1 MAECI
6 DTIVVGAGQAGLA
19 TSYFLTKH
27 DREHAVLERGRVGE
41 TWRTERWDGFCLN
54 TPNFAQRLPGFH
66 YAGEDPG
73 AFAPL
78 PEVIAYLERY
88 ADSFGAPVREGVE
101 VRRVSRKDDRFVLET
116 ADGPIEAANVVV
128 AAGAYQRPTPRPLA
142 DAVPTDVFQLHTSE
156 YRRPDQLPVG
166 AVLLVGSGQSGCQ
179 IAEELLAAGRTVYLS
194 CGHCGWLPRRYR
206 GRELVQWWL
215 DTGFV
220 DETPADLPS
229 PAARLRC
236 NSPVSG
242 NDGGH
247 DCNPRWLSERGAI
260 LLGRVAGFGGNAV
273 EIGGNLEES
282 LAWGE
287 EFSTGFKKRVDAYIA
302 ERGLD
307 VPVEEDEPPKPVHSV
322 SSLDVQRDGIATILW
337 ANGFRP
343 DHAWIDGV
351 RTDEQGWPL
360 HTGGV
365 SPVPGLYFVG
375 LHWMRKRKSSLFLG
389 VGEDAEHVVSQLVLR
404 S

>member
-1 MAECI
+1 MAERI
-6 DTIVVGAGQAGLA
+6 ETIVVGAGQAGLA
-19 TSYFLTKH
+19 TSYFLTTH
-27 DREHAVLERGRVGE
+27 DRDHAVLERGRVAE
-41 TWRTERWDGFCLN
+41 TWRSERWDGFYLN

-66 YAGEDPG
+66 YAGDDPDS
-73 AFAPL
+73 FAPL

-88 ADSFGAPVREGVE
+88 ADSLGAPVREGVE
-101 VRRVSRKDDRFVLET
+101 VRRVSRKDERFVVET

-128 AAGAYQRPTPRPLA
+128 AAGGYQRPTPRPLA

-156 YRRPDQLPVG
+156 YRRPDQLPHG
-166 AVLLVGSGQSGCQ
+166 AVLIVGSGQSGCQ
-179 IAEELLAAGRTVYLS
+179 IAEELLDAGRTVYLS
-194 CGHCGWLPRRYR
+194 CGRCGWLPRRYR
-206 GRELVQWWL
+206 GRELVHWWL

-247 DCNPRWLSERGAI
+247 DCNPLWLSERGAV
-260 LLGRVAGFGGNAV
+260 LLGRVVGFDGSAV
-273 EIGGNLEES
+273 QIDGHLEES

-287 EFSTGFKKRVDAYIA
+287 AFSAAFRAKVDAYVA
-302 ERGLD
+302 ERGLEM
-307 VPVEEDEPPKPVHSV
+307 PLEEDTPPKPVRSV
-322 SSLDVQRDGIATILW
+322 SHLDVRRDGIGTILW

-343 DHAWIDGV
+343 DHAWIEGV
-351 RTDEQGWPL
+351 ETDEQGWPL
-360 HTGGV
+360 HIGGV
-365 SPVPGLYFVG
+365 SLVPGLYFVG
-375 LHWMRKRKSSLFLG
+375 LHWMRKRKSSLLLG